1 MNCVSHADFK
11 VIGQKTKSAFD
22 DTVRLAPS
30 YAYYQ
35 ENILTVLNKNTV
47 SPVNP
52 KEIYTGSFMFGENGV
67 FGDDQGSLAYPKKIS
82 DLLAK
87 TIVEENNE

>member
-11 VIGQKTKSAFD
+11 VIGQKSKSLYD
-22 DTVRLAPS
+22 DTVRLAPA

-35 ENILTVLNKNTV
+35 ENILTVLNKNNV

-52 KEIYTGSFMFGENGV
+52 KVIYTGSFMFGENGV
-67 FGDDQGSLAYPKKIS
+67 FGDDQGSLAYPEKIS
-82 DLLAK
+82 DLLTK
-87 TIVEENNE
+87 TIAEDTNE